1 MGIHISVEASRYA
14 LRAHFFTLNLNE
26 LHASISKALAQAP
39 GVAPLHG
46 LAVEAVRMA
55 DMTGWATG
63 PIDPQGKI
71 AAAFE
76 LLKLQVRQRF
86 EESQSPEL
94 AELHDAIGDLL
105 VAIAT
110 HDDDLNPDGI
120 GASEDD

>member
-1 MGIHISVEASRYA
+1 M
-14 LRAHFFTLNLNE
+14 
-26 LHASISKALAQAP
+26 
-39 GVAPLHG
+39 HG

-63 PIDPQGKI
+63 PIDPQGKV

-86 EESQSPEL
+86 DESQSREL

>member
-1 MGIHISVEASRYA
+1 M
-14 LRAHFFTLNLNE
+14 NLSE
-26 LHASISKALAQAP
+26 LHALISKALAQAP
-39 GVAPLHG
+39 GGAPLHG

-76 LLKLQVRQRF
+76 LLKLQARMRF
-86 EESQSPEL
+86 EETQSPEV
-94 AELHDAIGDLL
+94 AELHDALGDLL
-105 VAIAT
+105 AAIAT

-120 GASEDD
+120 AASEDD